1 MTDDEQP
8 ELPKSPIKVSD
19 LQEEMQR
26 FVRFLY
32 ECFLR
37 GFECKFSYSKGVLFM
52 KPDKKNLKST
62 LAGKLNLNWP
72 YSPALPFPPR

>member
-32 ECFLR
+32 DF
-37 GFECKFSYSKGVLFM
+37 FKVVLNANFRTVT
-52 KPDKKNLKST
+52 KT
-62 LAGKLNLNWP
+62 
-72 YSPALPFPPR
+72 

>member
-26 FVRFLY
+26 FVRLLY
-32 ECFLR
+32 DFLR
-37 GFECKFSYSKGVLFM
+37 VVL
-52 KPDKKNLKST
+52 KNANFRT
-62 LAGKLNLNWP
+62 VTET
-72 YSPALPFPPR
+72 

>member
-26 FVRFLY
+26 FVIFLY
-32 ECFLR
+32 DFLKVV
-37 GFECKFSYSKGVLFM
+37 F
-52 KPDKKNLKST
+52 KNANFRTVTKT
-62 LAGKLNLNWP
+62 
-72 YSPALPFPPR
+72 